1 MPKSTT
7 RQRARRRY
15 WDGRNKH
22 QYECPDCGRRLSQ
35 LRTGFE
41 VHHKAGDPDNNDPD
55 NLVALCR
62 ACHNLRE
69 QKKPSLNEIELLRDQ
84 VDGPT
89 GLTPLVETPEGATAV
104 YQASKEAGQPQMML
118 RQIKRR
124 KYVELEIDFT
134 AAAGWAT
141 SDGREVCPI
150 LDEPTVEAANAIMDR
165 YKDEK
170 KPKNRLSALAA
181 NYGAD
186 IIGAPPM
193 LPDVARRLAR
203 ELRPLI
209 MDEANWEPETE
220 RYPD

>member
-41 VHHKAGDPDNNDPD
+41 VHHKDGDPDNNDPD

-124 KYVELEIDFT
+124 KYVELEEEDLHFLDAILEGYDGIANVRREYRVVDGDKQFRIL
-134 AAAGWAT
+134 T
-141 SDGREVCPI
+141 SPSCLDRTLEVIRDLRRFIFVGRIVLEGKSS
-150 LDEPTVEAANAIMDR
+150 E
-165 YKDEK
+165 
-170 KPKNRLSALAA
+170 
-181 NYGAD
+181 
-186 IIGAPPM
+186 
-193 LPDVARRLAR
+193 
-203 ELRPLI
+203 
-209 MDEANWEPETE
+209 
-220 RYPD
+220 